1 MQFIGRYREI
11 CINGNLQRA
20 TMPERP
26 DSIYLYEDYRSYL
39 KDFFAFRKKEERGF
53 THRVFAQRA
62 GFSSSSFCLHVMEG
76 RKNISGTSV
85 AKFVA
90 ALGLEGAAA
99 RYFETLVW
107 YNQAKTLH
115 DRERFFSELNRIR
128 RNSQFYRVG
137 KRQFIL
143 YSEWYFPVIR
153 ELAVYGD
160 WHGDY
165 RVLGRMVQPPLSP
178 EKARKAMGALID
190 AGLLIRNEDGTLRQN
205 SRVVSAG
212 NAPAVIVNK
221 LKKDFLLRAIDAE
234 EKFRKPAKYS
244 SSATLSMSMRNFEK
258 AKGMIDTLR
267 QQLLAMAMD
276 DPEVEKVF
284 QVNFQLFPL
293 SGPVKRSE
301 VRSDATD

>member
-1 MQFIGRYREI
+1 
-11 CINGNLQRA
+11 
-20 TMPERP
+20 MPEKPR
-26 DSIYLYEDYRSYL
+26 SIFLYEDYRLYL
-39 KDFFAFRKKEERGF
+39 KEYFAFRKEAERGF
-53 THRVFAQRA
+53 THRAFAKRA
-62 GFSSSSFCLHVMEG
+62 GFSSSSFCLHVMDG

-85 AKFVA
+85 RKLVA

-99 RYFETLVW
+99 CYFEMLVW

-115 DRERFFSELNRIR
+115 DREQFFSELNRIR

-165 RVLGRMVQPPLSP
+165 RVLGRMVVPSLSP
-178 EKARKAMGALID
+178 EKARKAVKALVG
-190 AGLLIRNEDGTLRQN
+190 AGLLIYNEDGTLRQN
-205 SRVVSAG
+205 APVVSAE

-221 LKKDFLLRAIDAE
+221 QKKDFMLKAFEAE

-244 SSATLSMSMRNFEK
+244 SSATLSMSVRNFKK
-258 AKGMIDTLR
+258 AKAMIDALR
-267 QQLLAMAMD
+267 QQLLTMAMD
-276 DPEVEKVF
+276 DNEVDKVF

-293 SGPVKRSE
+293 SGPVKKSE
-301 VRSDATD
+301 VRSDASD